1 MRERGRMTFVVRVN
15 TFPEAAKKD
24 EEIRAQYGQGILYIK
39 KKSLAHKP
47 SVKKKKKDW
56 SLLSLNAHIQT

>member
-24 EEIRAQYGQGILYIK
+24 EEIRAQCGQGTLLK
-39 KKSLAHKP
+39 KKALHTNQ
-47 SVKKKKKDW
+47 VLKKKKKDW
-56 SLLSLNAHIQT
+56 SSLLSLNAHIQT

>member
-39 KKSLAHKP
+39 KKKP
-47 SVKKKKKDW
+47 CT
-56 SLLSLNAHIQT
+56 QTKY